1 MQLNGL
7 LHGARLLAHVDFP
20 ASEVLGPDASEDA
33 IQDLIDRHGLIFIKP
48 VFRGG
53 VGKKGKAGLIGK
65 ARTLKEALAEKERL
79 YFCEH
84 RHGNAYAK
92 ANGVTFEA
100 GVPAEHEVYFS
111 ITDNTQFRAPTMTL
125 THRGGMDI
133 EELPKSDVAIVPF
146 EALTGLKAFVVANAL
161 TDIGAPKEIISPL
174 VQHLPKLWELVHHY
188 GMTTLELNPIRMRP
202 DRNGRLTPV
211 ACDFKCGFDRD
222 DPRVGRLGLP
232 DQLFAADISA
242 FEQEVNQLRTH
253 QGQSDVFV
261 INEQGTILAPT
272 FGGGANSLVT
282 EVLGE
287 AAIISSDFGGNPP
300 YEKMK
305 AVGAICYRHFLKQ
318 TNVLFI
324 IGGKSNNT
332 DILETFRGMGDALRE
347 HFAAYGP
354 TPLYVV
360 VGRGGP
366 NLVRGMGNLA
376 ETLES
381 LGLPYRFFGFD
392 SAISEVVNYAKKVD
406 EWMRGRRAR
415 GDRGLARP
423 QGRGGIRGTDNVSSG
438 HPGHTLLS
446 RHPLARGHRDAG
458 GPGLRAEHH
467 GRREPA
473 GDADEP
479 RLLRRQRGVRH
490 LAGAFGPDAED
501 AGRRHPGLQQ
511 RPRGAGRR
519 AYLQHRRRL
528 PAAVGRA
535 RRRGGADPGQLRSS
549 ARSSSSPRRSRCTT
563 PARSGRWRRRTA
575 STSSVATA
583 SAWRI
588 RGTGC
593 GSAGRWAATIRT
605 SR

>member
-1 MQLNGL
+1 MNLTGM
-7 LHGARLLAHVDFP
+7 LHGARLLDHVGFP
-20 ASEVLGPDASEDA
+20 TSEILGPDASEDA
-33 IQDLIDRHGLIFIKP
+33 IQDLIARHKLIFVKP
-48 VFRGG
+48 LFRGG
-53 VGKKGKAGLIGK
+53 VGKKGKAGLIGR

-79 YFCEH
+79 YFAEH

-100 GVPAEHEVYFS
+100 GVPADHEVYFAIS
-111 ITDNTQFRAPTMTL
+111 DDSRYRAPTMTL
-125 THRGGMDI
+125 THRGGVDI
-133 EELPKSDVAIVPF
+133 EELPKSDIATVPF

-174 VQHLPKLWELVHHY
+174 VQHLPKLWELMHHY

-202 DRNGRLTPV
+202 GKDGRVTPV

-222 DPRVGRLGLP
+222 DPRVSRLGLP

-261 INEQGTILAPT
+261 INETGTILAPT

-282 EVLGE
+282 EVLGD

-305 AVGAICYRHFLKQ
+305 AVAQICYRHFLKQ

-347 HFAAYGP
+347 HFATNGP

-366 NLVRGMGNLA
+366 NLVRGMGNLGD
-376 ETLES
+376 TLDS
-381 LGLPYRFFGFD
+381 LGVPYRFFGFD

-406 EWMRGRRAR
+406 LWMR
-415 GDRGLARP
+415 D
-423 QGRGGIRGTDNVSSG
+423 GG
-438 HPGHTLLS
+438 
-446 RHPLARGHRDAG
+446 
-458 GPGLRAEHH
+458 RAEI
-467 GRREPA
+467 A
-473 GDADEP
+473 
-479 RLLRRQRGVRH
+479 RH
-490 LAGAFGPDAED
+490 LGVKT
-501 AGRRHPGLQQ
+501 
-511 RPRGAGRR
+511 
-519 AYLQHRRRL
+519 
-528 PAAVGRA
+528 AA
-535 RRRGGADPGQLRSS
+535 
-549 ARSSSSPRRSRCTT
+549 
-563 PARSGRWRRRTA
+563 
-575 STSSVATA
+575 
-583 SAWRI
+583 
-588 RGTGC
+588 
-593 GSAGRWAATIRT
+593 
-605 SR
+605 